1 MKPAAF
7 EYLAPVSV
15 EEALTLLQQHGADAK
30 VLAGGQSLVP
40 AMNFRLAQPGVLI
53 ALDRIE
59 SLVGIHATD
68 EGGVRIGAMTRQ
80 RAVERSPVIATRV
93 PLLAEAMPFVAHAP
107 IRNRGTVGG
116 SLAHAD
122 PAGELPA
129 VMVALEARFRLRT
142 PERERWVQAED
153 FFLGLFATAL
163 EPGEL
168 LVEIEIPPRGPAS
181 GSAFLEVARR
191 HGDYALAGFAG
202 QVSIDEA
209 GHCRMA
215 RAVLL
220 GVSEGPLKV
229 EAASALV
236 GEAPSPEGIAA
247 VGEHLKQELD
257 PPGDIHASPDY
268 RRHLAAVLVKRGLA
282 LAFDRARNGQA

>member
-7 EYLAPVSV
+7 EYLAPGSV
-15 EEALTLLQQHGADAK
+15 EEALTLLQQHGPDAK

-53 ALDRIE
+53 ALERIE
-59 SLVGIHATD
+59 SLVGISPTAD
-68 EGGVRIGAMTRQ
+68 GGVRIGAMTRQ

-107 IRNRGTVGG
+107 IRNRGTIGG

-129 VMVALEARFRLRT
+129 VMVALEARFRLQAL
-142 PERERWVQAED
+142 EQERWVDAED
-153 FFLGLFATAL
+153 FFLGLFTTAL

-168 LVEIEIPPRGPAS
+168 LVELEIPPHGPGS

-191 HGDYALAGFAG
+191 HGDYALAGCAC
-202 QVSIDEA
+202 QVRLDE
-209 GHCRMA
+209 GGRCRVA

-229 EAASALV
+229 DTAGALADA
-236 GEAPSPEGIAA
+236 APSPERIAGVA
-247 VGEHLKQELD
+247 EQLKQQLD

-268 RRHLAAVLVKRGLA
+268 RRHLAAVLVKRGLT
-282 LAFDRARNGQA
+282 LAFDRARSNPA

>member
-7 EYLAPVSV
+7 EYLAPASV
-15 EEALTLLQQHGADAK
+15 EEALTLLQHHGPDAK

-40 AMNFRLAQPGVLI
+40 AMNFRLAQPAILI

-59 SLVGIHATD
+59 TLAGIRPTD
-68 EGGVRIGAMTRQ
+68 DGGVRIGAMTRQ
-80 RAVERSPVIATRV
+80 RVVERSPVIASRA
-93 PLLAEAMPFVAHAP
+93 PLLTEAMPFVAHVP
-107 IRNRGTVGG
+107 IRNRGTIGG

-129 VMVALEARFRLRT
+129 VMVALDARFRLQSL
-142 PERERWVQAED
+142 EQERWIPAGD
-153 FFLGLFATAL
+153 FFLGLFTTAL

-168 LVEIEIPPRGPAS
+168 LVEIEIPPAGPGS

-191 HGDYALAGFAG
+191 HGDYGLAGFAG
-202 QVSIDEA
+202 HVALDAA
-209 GHCRMA
+209 GRCRLV

-220 GVSEGPLKV
+220 GVSEGPLMV
-229 EAASALV
+229 AAAGTLV
-236 GEAPSPEGIAA
+236 GEPPSSERIATVA
-247 VGEHLKQELD
+247 ERLEQQLD

-268 RRHLAAVLVKRGLA
+268 RRHLALVLVKRGLA
-282 LAFDRARNGQA
+282 LAFDRAGSDPA

>member
-7 EYLAPVSV
+7 EYRSPASV
-15 EEALTLLQQHGADAK
+15 EEALALLQQHGADAK

-53 ALDRIE
+53 ALDRID
-59 SLVGIHATD
+59 SLVGIHATG

-80 RAVERSPVIATRV
+80 RAVERSPVIASRV

-142 PERERWVQAED
+142 LEQERWIQAGD
-153 FFLGLFATAL
+153 FFLGLFTTAL

-168 LVEIEIPPRGPAS
+168 LVEIEIPPGGPGS

-191 HGDYALAGFAG
+191 HGDYALAGFAA
-202 QVSIDEA
+202 QVSLDGA
-209 GHCRMA
+209 GRCRMA
-215 RAVLL
+215 LAVLL

-229 EAASALV
+229 ESAGALV
-236 GEAPSPEGIAA
+236 GEAPSPDRIAA
-247 VGEHLKQELD
+247 AAERLKQELD
-257 PPGDIHASPDY
+257 PPGDIHASSDY
-268 RRHLAAVLVKRGLA
+268 RRHLAAVLVKRGLT
-282 LAFDRARNGQA
+282 LAFDRARSNPA